1 MPTTPL
7 PGTRVVVPDV
17 PVKRM
22 TRFRRALVTVLV
34 VALLGAGGAAGF
46 VWWVDGSIGPV
57 VLREMCSVT
66 VAGNTARITPEQ
78 ATNAATIAAVAE
90 QRGLPAR
97 AVTIALAA
105 AFQESELY
113 NLDYGDRD
121 SLGLFQQRPSQG
133 WGTAEQIMDPVYA
146 SNQFYDALLRIDGY
160 RDLEI
165 AVAAQQVQRSA
176 YPDAYSEHETA
187 ARVLASALAGHSAAA
202 LSCSLRPA
210 TVEGQALGPDGLT
223 PRAETVRDELGA
235 TFDGLE
241 IGGYDAG
248 GVSSGHI
255 DGSAHYDGRALD
267 VFFRDYDDPE
277 VTRSGW
283 VVAHWL
289 AANADRL
296 ALATVIYDGQIWTAH
311 RSGQGWR
318 PYTHPS
324 GDTSDPTLQ
333 HLDHIHVD
341 VARGD

>member
-1 MPTTPL
+1 
-7 PGTRVVVPDV
+7 
-17 PVKRM
+17 M
-22 TRFRRALVTVLV
+22 TRFRRALVAVVVL
-34 VALLGAGGAAGF
+34 ALLGAGGTALF
-46 VWWVDGSIGPV
+46 VWWVDGSVGPV
-57 VLREMCSVT
+57 VLREMCSAT
-66 VAGNTARITPEQ
+66 VDGNTARITPEQ
-78 ATNAATIAAVAE
+78 AVNASTIAAVAE

-105 AFQESELY
+105 ALQESELY

-133 WGTAEQIMDPVYA
+133 WGTAEQVMDPVYA

-176 YPDAYSEHETA
+176 YPDAYSDHEPA
-187 ARVLASALAGHSAAA
+187 ARVLASALSGHSPGT
-202 LSCSLRPA
+202 LSCSIRPA
-210 TVEGQALGPDGLT
+210 GVAEQAAGPDGLT
-223 PRAETVRDELGA
+223 PRAQTVLDELNQS
-235 TFDGLE
+235 FDGLE
-241 IGGYDAG
+241 VGGFEPG

-267 VFFRDYDDPE
+267 VFFPAYDDPD

-296 ALATVIYDGQIWTAH
+296 GVATVIYDEQIWTAR
-311 RSGQGWR
+311 RSGEGWR

-324 GDTSDPTLQ
+324 GETADPTLR

-341 VARGD
+341 TLRGS

>member
-7 PGTRVVVPDV
+7 PRTRVTVRDV

-34 VALLGAGGAAGF
+34 LVLLGAVGAAGL
-46 VWWVDGSIGPV
+46 VSWVDGSIGPV
-57 VLREMCSVT
+57 VLREMCSAT
-66 VAGNTARITPEQ
+66 AAGNTARITPEQ

-105 AFQESELY
+105 AYQESELY
-113 NLDYGDRD
+113 NLNYGDRD

-187 ARVLASALAGHSAAA
+187 ARVLASALSGHSPAA
-202 LSCSLRPA
+202 LSCSVRPA
-210 TVEGQALGPDGLT
+210 AVEGQAPGPDGLT
-223 PRAETVRDELGA
+223 PRAEAVRDELA
-235 TFDGLE
+235 ANFDGLE
-241 IGGYDAG
+241 IGGYDES

-267 VFFRDYDDPE
+267 IFFRAYDDPE

-296 ALATVIYDGQIWTAH
+296 ALATVIYDGQIWTAR
-311 RSGQGWR
+311 RSEEGWR

-341 VARGD
+341 VVHSS